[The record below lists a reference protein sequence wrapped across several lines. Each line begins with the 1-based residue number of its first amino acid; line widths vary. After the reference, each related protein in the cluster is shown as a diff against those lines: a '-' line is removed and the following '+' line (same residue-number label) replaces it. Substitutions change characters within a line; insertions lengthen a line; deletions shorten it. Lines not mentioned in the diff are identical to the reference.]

1 MLKLHTLF
9 SLVNKSGWLPGE
21 EKGSSSAP
29 KYFQSVRTVK
39 PDQELDYNEF
49 QIHIRKELKSH
60 LYPKS

>member
-29 KYFQSVRTVK
+29 KYFQTVRTVK
-39 PDQELDYNEF
+39 PDQELSYNEF
-49 QIHIRKELKSH
+49 
-60 LYPKS
+60 